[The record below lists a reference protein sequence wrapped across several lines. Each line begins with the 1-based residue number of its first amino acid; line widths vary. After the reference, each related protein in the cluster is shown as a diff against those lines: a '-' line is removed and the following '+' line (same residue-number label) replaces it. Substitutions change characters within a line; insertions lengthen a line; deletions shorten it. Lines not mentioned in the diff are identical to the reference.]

1 MKVQLR
7 SRRQITLPEEAV
19 SELGI
24 NEGDEFIVKVEGDS
38 LRLLPVV
45 TIPRDEAY
53 LFTPEWQRALQTAEK
68 ELREGEYETFASVD
82 DLLKDLND

>member
-24 NEGDEFIVKVEGDS
+24 SEGDEFIVKVEGDS

-53 LFTPEWQRALQTAEK
+53 LFTPEWQRVLQTVEK
-68 ELREGEYETFASVD
+68 ELREGEYETFANVD